1 MPKVTEEYIQ
11 NKKRMIVQTT
21 YDLCLKKNLCTVTM
35 QDVINAT
42 GLSQG
47 GIYRFYK
54 NIDAILADV
63 ILYMRQRE
71 SIKGKID
78 EILAKENE
86 CSVEEIS
93 RAMFDMLADFMTR
106 ELMGIMKIDFE
117 LSMLAVNEPNRVYA
131 IIDGIKQVANSDTGS
146 NDNENVEELESLNN
160 GESIAQ
166 TKASKAW
173 EMESKNYVVGNKEY
187 LMMRMIEY
195 LTRQL
200 QQGRIHPRVSL
211 EEVFS
216 FISSAF
222 TGIVSTCITYNCYQ
236 EEANPLKDYY
246 QPKIQ
251 LKLLSDNVLYM
262 LGKESGNNEL

>member
-1 MPKVTEEYIQ
+1 MPKVTEEYIR

-54 NIDAILADV
+54 NIDAIFADM

-78 EILAKENE
+78 EVLAKEKE

-93 RAMFDMLADFMTR
+93 REMFEMLADFMTR
-106 ELMGIMKIDFE
+106 ELMGTMKIDFE

-131 IIDGIKQVANSDTGS
+131 IIDDIKQVANSDIG
-146 NDNENVEELESLNN
+146 NNENQNVEELECLNDGKN
-160 GESIAQ
+160 IVQ
-166 TKASKAW
+166 TNVSEAW

-187 LMMRMIEY
+187 LMMRMVEY

-222 TGIVSTCITYNCYQ
+222 AGIVSTCITYNCYQ
-236 EEANPLKDYY
+236 EEANPLTEYY

-251 LKLLSDNVLYM
+251 LKLLSDCVIYM
-262 LGKESGNNEL
+262 LGEESENNEL